1 MKETNQIWNGKEIY
15 MANYYAKI
23 RTNYFSVVNSEA
35 LKILISCL
43 STGDKVEIFEEKQEN
58 GKIKY
63 AFGCTGSING
73 LPVKNQEGGEEDN
86 LEAFY
91 TALQQLLDKDD
102 AIILTEIGSEKLSY
116 LVSQS
121 TVITKEDIQCV
132 NSKEIALELAREMLG
147 NKEYQTQQDY

>member
-1 MKETNQIWNGKEIY
+1 

-43 STGDKVEIFEEKQEN
+43 STGDKVEIFEEKQED